1 MIRDRRARDLVATDP
16 PYLLPTTLSRT
27 REDLIAGRFSFEGTR
42 PGAAAAGVWLSHRV
56 LPLDERGY
64 GHLIERT
71 VVGARRLYAALREA
85 DLTPRQIVT
94 LPEPDLNIVCFF
106 LHDPRMTSLAEIN
119 ELNEL
124 VYREM
129 SLHGPGDSPPYVL
142 SRTRLRSPE
151 YLGAA
156 LPLLEGLGR
165 GLAEEWQ
172 AGEAGGLVVLRS
184 TVMDPFLA
192 KKDLADVHISG
203 LIDALAS
210 AARRVARAG
219 SGNPCHT
226 VGNIRSEVPR

>member
-1 MIRDRRARDLVATDP
+1 
-16 PYLLPTTLSRT
+16 
-27 REDLIAGRFSFEGTR
+27 
-42 PGAAAAGVWLSHRV
+42 V

-85 DLTPRQIVT
+85 DLTPHQIVT

-106 LHDPRMTSLAEIN
+106 LYHPRMKSLADIN

-124 VYREM
+124 LYREM

-142 SRTRLRSPE
+142 SRTRLRSPM

-156 LPLLEGLGR
+156 LPLLEGIDA
-165 GLAEEWQ
+165 GLAEEWR

-192 KKDLADVHISG
+192 KKDLADVHIAG
-203 LIDALAS
+203 LIEALAG
-210 AARRVARAG
+210 AAKRVARAG
-219 SGNPCHT
+219 
-226 VGNIRSEVPR
+226 EVVRERRGAVAG